1 MTCQAGGRHIY
12 NYVPNPR
19 QFPQVLHRHVSNF
32 FKHHG
37 DEEGYAMRHYQ
48 RRPTPRSHRSEFGT
62 RFIAAATRRNSGYE
76 SSYSV
81 RSLISL
87 ARLTAVI
94 TTSRWRRK
102 SARSMIRLRV

>member
-32 FKHHG
+32 FKHDG
-37 DEEGYAMRHYQ
+37 DEDGYAMRLYQ
-48 RRPTPRSHRSEFGT
+48 VLRTPRSQRSEFGT
-62 RFIAAATRRNSGYE
+62 RFIAATARMNSGYE
-76 SSYSV
+76 SSYSA
-81 RSLISL
+81 RSFIAF

-94 TTSRWRRK
+94 TTARWRRK